1 MALKHL
7 FDLQFFAEGGG
18 DGGASAGADGASA
31 MGDGAEGKTEYPA
44 NIPERAKKYYD
55 KVAQRSQKVDT
66 AAKPTESTPTTEE
79 ETPIEQPPAR
89 KSYKELVESDEYKA
103 DHEKYVQ
110 RVVRDRMKTH
120 MAAAE
125 KDAELFQLIGRKYGL
140 DTASETFKEDLS
152 NAIKADD
159 GVYEKYAEEHDVSI
173 TEAKRMV
180 GLEEQLARANKEV
193 EARRVAEENAKVINA
208 LREKGNETKS
218 QYPEFDL
225 DAQMADDRFR
235 RLVVAF
241 NGDTTQAYEA
251 INHKALT
258 RRAVAE
264 AESQAQRAVSNSV
277 KTNLSRPAE
286 GGISSSTNS
295 TPTPD
300 FRSMG
305 LQGIRAWADT
315 QRHKR

>member
-7 FDLQFFAEGGG
+7 FDLQFFADGGG
-18 DGGASAGADGASA
+18 DGGASAGADGAST
-31 MGDGAEGKTEYPA
+31 GTSEGQTEYPA

-55 KVAQRSQKVDT
+55 KVAKRSQKVDT
-66 AAKPTESTPTTEE
+66 ASTPTESTKTTEE
-79 ETPIEQPPAR
+79 ETPTEQTPAR

-110 RVVRDRMKTH
+110 KVVRDRMKTH

-193 EARRVAEENAKVINA
+193 EARRIAEEDAKVINA

-218 QYPEFDL
+218 LYPEFDL
-225 DAQMADDRFR
+225 DAQMGDDRFR

-286 GGISSSTNS
+286 GGLSSST
-295 TPTPD
+295 TPTSTPD

-305 LQGIRAWADT
+305 LQGIRAWADS